1 MSVPERAAPAGPSRG
16 MRLAVAL
23 SAILAVAGAGAFYYA
38 TQMRGTAKAPDAY
51 QVTVSAK
58 ACEPNEITVPAGRRS
73 FEIVNASDRPVEWEI
88 LDGVIVVEEREN
100 IAPGFR
106 QTLTARLAPGDYT
119 ITCGLLSNPRGTLH
133 VTPAE
138 TNGAQPEA
146 PTLRAFI
153 GPLSEYK
160 VYVAH
165 QGAQMLDAAQQ
176 LAEAIKAG
184 QLEEARKL
192 YEPARLPYKRIE
204 AVSYRL
210 ADLKNAI
217 DPLPDYLDQR
227 EQDPA
232 FTGFH
237 RIEYGLFGPGDAA
250 ALAPMA
256 DKLVADLSTLK
267 DRLRALKVGPADLA
281 DGAAQIAEHL
291 AQERVAGGENRYA
304 GTDLDDIEANLAG
317 IGKVVALLKP
327 MVAPVSA
334 EVAGDAEAKLAAAHA
349 VIAGLKK
356 DGAFPAYGS
365 LDEAARK
372 AITKAFHDLAD
383 ALNRINPAL
392 GLS

>member
-1 MSVPERAAPAGPSRG
+1 
-16 MRLAVAL
+16 MRLAVVG
-23 SAILAVAGAGAFYYA
+23 SAVLVIAGAGAFYYA
-38 TQMRGTAKAPDAY
+38 AQMRGTAKSPDAY

-58 ACEPNEITVPAGRRS
+58 ACEPNAITVPAGRRT

-106 QTLTARLAPGDYT
+106 QTLTARLVPGDYT

-138 TNGAQPEA
+138 TAGARPEA
-146 PTLRAFI
+146 PALRAFI

-160 VYVAH
+160 VFVAQ
-165 QGAQMLDAAQQ
+165 QGAQMLDAAER
-176 LAEAIKAG
+176 LAAAVKTG
-184 QLEEARKL
+184 NLEEARAL
-192 YEPARLPYKRIE
+192 YEPARMPYKRIE
-204 AVSYRL
+204 AVAYRL

-217 DPLPDYLDQR
+217 DPLPDYLDKR

-237 RIEYGLFGPGDAA
+237 RIEYGLFSQSDTTAVSPT
-250 ALAPMA
+250 A
-256 DKLVADLSTLK
+256 DKLVADLGTLK
-267 DRLRALKVGPADLA
+267 ERLRALKVGPADLA
-281 DGAAQIAEHL
+281 DGAAQVAEHL

-304 GTDLDDIEANLAG
+304 GTDLMDIEANLAG
-317 IGKVVALLKP
+317 IAKVVALLKP
-327 MVAPVSA
+327 MVAPIA
-334 EVAGDAEAKLAAAHA
+334 PDVAKDADEKLVAAEA
-349 VIAGLKK
+349 VINGLKQ
-356 DGAFPAYGS
+356 DAAFPAYGN
-365 LDEAARK
+365 LDEATRK
-372 AITKAFHDLAD
+372 ALTKAFRDLAD

>member
-1 MSVPERAAPAGPSRG
+1 
-16 MRLAVAL
+16 MRLAFLA
-23 SAILAVAGAGAFYYA
+23 SAVLVIAGAGTFYYA
-38 TQMRGTAKAPDAY
+38 TQMRGTAKAPGAY

-58 ACEPNEITVPAGRRS
+58 ACEPNVITVPAGRPS

-138 TNGAQPEA
+138 TAGARPEA
-146 PTLRAFI
+146 PPLRAFI

-160 VYVAH
+160 VFVAQ
-165 QGAQMLDAAQQ
+165 QGAQMLDATQK
-176 LAEAIKAG
+176 LVEAVEAG
-184 QLEEARKL
+184 NLEEARAL

-204 AVSYRL
+204 AVAYRL

-217 DPLPDYLDQR
+217 DPLPDYLEKR

-237 RIEYGLFGPGDAA
+237 RIEYGLFSQNDLS
-250 ALAPMA
+250 ALPPTI
-256 DKLVADLSTLK
+256 DKLLADLGALK
-267 DRLRALKVGPADLA
+267 DRLRALKIGPPDLA
-281 DGAAQIAEHL
+281 DGAAQVAEHL

-304 GTDLDDIEANLAG
+304 GTDLMDIEANLAG
-317 IGKVVALLKP
+317 IAKVVALLEP
-327 MVAPVSA
+327 MVAPIAPDV
-334 EVAGDAEAKLAAAHA
+334 GQDAEAKLAAAQA
-349 VIAGLKK
+349 VIDGLKR
-356 DGAFPAYGS
+356 GETFPAYDA
-365 LDEAARK
+365 LDEATRK
-372 AITKAFHDLAD
+372 KIAQAFRNLAD

>member
-1 MSVPERAAPAGPSRG
+1 MSVPERPAAGPSRG
-16 MRLAVAL
+16 MRLAVAA
-23 SAILAVAGAGAFYYA
+23 SAVLAIAGAGAFYYA

-106 QTLTARLAPGDYT
+106 QTLTARLAPGDYV

-133 VTPAE
+133 VTPGE
-138 TNGAQPEA
+138 TAGARPEA

-160 VYVAH
+160 VFVAQ
-165 QGAQMLDAAQQ
+165 QGAQMLDAAER
-176 LAEAIKAG
+176 LTEAVKAG
-184 QLEEARKL
+184 NLEEARAL

-204 AVSYRL
+204 AVAYRL

-217 DPLPDYLDQR
+217 DPLPDYLDKR

-237 RIEYGLFGPGDAA
+237 RIEYGLFSQNDLTALGPT
-250 ALAPMA
+250 A
-256 DKLVADLSTLK
+256 DKLLVDLAALK
-267 DRLRALKVGPADLA
+267 DRLRALKVGPPDLA
-281 DGAAQIAEHL
+281 DGAAQVAEHL
-291 AQERVAGGENRYA
+291 AQDRVTGGENRYA
-304 GTDLDDIEANLAG
+304 GTDLMDIEANLAG
-317 IGKVVALLKP
+317 IAKVVALLKP
-327 MVAPVSA
+327 MVAPIA
-334 EVAGDAEAKLAAAHA
+334 PDIANDAEAKLAAAEA
-349 VIAGLKK
+349 VIDGLKK
-356 DGAFPAYGS
+356 GEAFPAYGT
-365 LDEAARK
+365 LDEATRK
-372 AITKAFHDLAD
+372 DIAQAFRNLAD